1 MVVTYFS
8 FSLCNLATSASRWSK
23 EVSETAPRDTENAD
37 AQRLLGFA
45 PVSSGR
51 QSTTG

>member
-1 MVVTYFS
+1 MY
-8 FSLCNLATSASRWSK
+8 CHASGIALSQPTKYRNRYGAQLF
-23 EVSETAPRDTENAD
+23 TPD
-37 AQRLLGFA
+37 QRLLGFA